1 MRIVIRRSVCCGMAA
16 AIAAMFIAPILILL
30 PTVYTVSRNAPMG
43 GGEVGW
49 DLVTL
54 AHQPPRTRFIVPVVA
69 FAIGFGLGFRS
80 FSKSLRPK

>member
-1 MRIVIRRSVCCGMAA
+1 
-16 AIAAMFIAPILILL
+16 
-30 PTVYTVSRNAPMG
+30 MG
-43 GGEVGW
+43 GSEVGW

-54 AHQPPRTRFIVPVVA
+54 AHQPPRTWFIVPVVA